1 VTISA
6 RSAIWGLGF
15 GALLIFPGCP
25 LRTFEVDEASAVGG
39 SAGASGG
46 PSQSGGN
53 PNLGGMPSHQGGSV
67 SVTRPRTKDDR
78 YVILQG
84 EELHV
89 PVERGLLAN
98 DTPVLLRVTNSVNA
112 DPARPEVFDGVLS
125 VEEDGSFRFVPPA
138 RFFGSYRFFYT
149 AANVNQQTALGSVE
163 IRVVPTD
170 IDLDAILDG
179 IGGYFLQGARAASL
193 GASLDR
199 AFDVNGDGLRDLVVG
214 APTSEGGAGAAFVV
228 FGKGDL
234 SSLELAP
241 LAASSAETRFASLRA
256 GASDALGVSVS
267 GAGDWDG
274 DGAPDLVLG
283 GNGGNGRAYVVSGS
297 EVHAGVLLPATKG
310 YVLEGDSAN
319 VDVGR
324 VVHGA
329 GDVNG
334 DGIPDVLV
342 SASNLNYGWLHVLFG
357 NVGLSGRATVT
368 GAPGLHIRAASSGD
382 GFPIAATG
390 VGDLDGDGTAE
401 VLASTDASIVLL
413 RGGIGYPPD
422 LSGLTVDGGRG
433 GWSSRRTTAGA
444 AEVATLGDV
453 NGDGISDLGYCE
465 DTEFCRVVFG
475 PPPTLNNGW
484 AIRGFSR
491 GTHKVAIAGGGD
503 VDGDGLADV
512 LLCDDRSAYLV
523 YGRRSGF
530 ADLELSRL
538 GSAGYSVR
546 AASGGTFTALA
557 MLGDS
562 NGDGLADLALAD
574 STADQGSG
582 RVYVLFGVPSR

>member
-1 VTISA
+1 MTASGRTAVL
-6 RSAIWGLGF
+6 GLGL
-15 GALLIFPGCP
+15 AVLTLTAGCP
-25 LRTFEVDEASAVGG
+25 LRTFEVDEAGPLGG
-39 SAGASGG
+39 TAGSSGG
-46 PSQSGGN
+46 PSQSGGR
-53 PNLGGMPSHQGGSV
+53 PNFGGMQGHQGGNV

-84 EELHV
+84 EELRV

-98 DTPVLLRVTNSVNA
+98 DTPVLLRVSNWVNA
-112 DPARPEVFDGVLS
+112 DPARPEAFDGVLD
-125 VEEDGSFRFVPPA
+125 VAEDGSFRFVPAA
-138 RFFGSYRFFYT
+138 RFFGSYRFSYT
-149 AANVNQQTALGSVE
+149 AANANQQTALGSVE
-163 IRVVPTD
+163 VRVVPTD
-170 IDLDAILDG
+170 IDLDAIVDG
-179 IGGYFLQGARAASL
+179 IGGYFLQGAPASSL

-214 APTSEGGAGAAFVV
+214 APTSDDGAGAAYVV

-234 SSLELAP
+234 SPLELSP
-241 LAASSAETRFASLRA
+241 LTAASEETRFASLRA
-256 GASDALGVSVS
+256 GPSDALGVSVS

-274 DGAPDLVLG
+274 DGTPDLVLG

-297 EVHAGVLLPATKG
+297 DVHAAVTLPAAKG

-334 DGIPDVLV
+334 DGVPDVLV

-357 NVGLSGRATVT
+357 SVGLSGRATVT
-368 GAPGLHIRAASSGD
+368 GAPGLHVRAAFSGD
-382 GFPIAATG
+382 GFPFAATG

-401 VLASTDASIVLL
+401 VLASTEASIVLL

-422 LSGLTVDGGRG
+422 LSSLTVDGARG
-433 GWSSRRTTAGA
+433 GWLSRRTTTGA
-444 AEVATLGDV
+444 AEVASLGDV
-453 NGDGISDLGYCE
+453 NGDGVSDLGYCE

-484 AIRGFSR
+484 VIGGFAR

-503 VDGDGLADV
+503 IDGDKLGDV
-512 LLCDDRSAYLV
+512 VLSDDRSAYVV

-530 ADLELSRL
+530 LDVDLNQLGAD
-538 GSAGYSVR
+538 GYSLR
-546 AASGGTFTALA
+546 AGSGGTFTALA
-557 MLGDS
+557 ILGDA

-574 STADQGSG
+574 STADRGSG
-582 RVYVLFGVPSR
+582 RVYVVFGVASR